1 MAHGSEPCLPISWDR
16 AFRLALGQSGCSE
29 TFAEGREEVVR
40 ERGSLRLDF
49 LIFIYEMG
57 IK

>member
-16 AFRLALGQSGCSE
+16 AFRLALGQSRCSE

-40 ERGSLRLDF
+40 EGGSLRLDF
-49 LIFIYEMG
+49 FIFIYEMG